1 MDISMPVMNGL
12 DATRAIRSLADA
24 KGPGSLRF
32 ARVPV
37 LGVSAHAM
45 SGDREACIAAGMS
58 GYVTKPIKRDVLF
71 ERMVRAMTDLPPAPT
86 LHNTACL
93 TPHE

>member
-1 MDISMPVMNGL
+1 L
-12 DATRAIRSLADA
+12 
-24 KGPGSLRF
+24 KGSDSLRF
-32 ARVPV
+32 ATVPV

-71 ERMVRAMTDLPPAPT
+71 ERMVRAMSELPPAPT
-86 LHNTACL
+86 PHHTARL
-93 TPHE
+93 TPYE